1 MKLRSYLLISL
12 LILPMAHAQT
22 PPMPLDLIELLGEFD
37 DEDTES
43 LQTALDDIQNTN
55 SKNNAETP
63 KEQGKPLPQEIKK

>member
-1 MKLRSYLLISL
+1 MSPRLNHDDIAPVSYT
-12 LILPMAHAQT
+12 H
-22 PPMPLDLIELLGEFD
+22 LDVYKRQELLGEFD